1 MIDFKYRQAS
11 MFSDGLAAVN
21 EIV

>member
-1 MIDFKYRQAS
+1 MDFKYRQAS